1 MKPKRVL
8 FRLPQ
13 QKWQAGRVVLNW
25 SGDPIGDLERVARSY
40 ASLAHDRV
48 KALQSK
54 ECPLTGGNEFE
65 AYPIVFLYR
74 QAFELTLKAIVFAG
88 AVFLHDIGEEPLGMR
103 QVMRHD
109 LMPLFKEV
117 DRIFNS
123 IVPGGSPWDFDLPE
137 LRTRSDFQ
145 QIIREFD
152 YYDRGSYTFRYPI
165 KKDGATASLDP
176 GFEFDLFAFAAFMD
190 RILPALE
197 GAPEWIREVMQE
209 RWEAAYEA
217 RQEAWANAD
226 HESPD
231 YDYDPSDYEP
241 PDYDDDPSDYE
252 PPDYE
257 PD

>member
-48 KALQSK
+48 RALQSK

-123 IVPGGSPWDFDLPE
+123 IVPGGSPWDLSLTLPNP
-137 LRTRSDFQ
+137 LAR
-145 QIIREFD
+145 
-152 YYDRGSYTFRYPI
+152 
-165 KKDGATASLDP
+165 DP
-176 GFEFDLFAFAAFMD
+176 TSSKL
-190 RILPALE
+190 
-197 GAPEWIREVMQE
+197 
-209 RWEAAYEA
+209 
-217 RQEAWANAD
+217 
-226 HESPD
+226 
-231 YDYDPSDYEP
+231 
-241 PDYDDDPSDYE
+241 
-252 PPDYE
+252 
-257 PD
+257 